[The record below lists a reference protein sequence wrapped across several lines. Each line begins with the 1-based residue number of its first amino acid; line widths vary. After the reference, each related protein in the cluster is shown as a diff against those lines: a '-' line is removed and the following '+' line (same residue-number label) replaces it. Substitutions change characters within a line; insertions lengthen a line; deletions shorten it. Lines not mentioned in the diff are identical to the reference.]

1 MADSA
6 TSDCLFSDEEPARIQ
21 ADASSRDVLIPST
34 QRNDSHSTESTSS
47 ANPSRPLVLVGT
59 RKRMFSGNRAM
70 DTTTDSESSDVD
82 DGRLTDD
89 RCGRG
94 GIREIKNMLQLLFE
108 KVEKNDRA
116 LTKLQN
122 NMQPARFVY
131 NKYYYSQRHV
141 RIL

>member
-1 MADSA
+1 
-6 TSDCLFSDEEPARIQ
+6 
-21 ADASSRDVLIPST
+21 
-34 QRNDSHSTESTSS
+34 
-47 ANPSRPLVLVGT
+47 
-59 RKRMFSGNRAM
+59 MFLGNRAI

-131 NKYYYSQRHV
+131 NKYYYSQRHACTYS
-141 RIL
+141 LNSPLNFNHF

>member
-6 TSDCLFSDEEPARIQ
+6 TSDCLFSDEEPARIP
-21 ADASSRDVLIPST
+21 ADASSRDVLIPSS

-59 RKRMFSGNRAM
+59 RKRMFSGNRAI

-82 DGRLTDD
+82 DGRPTDD

-108 KVEKNDRA
+108 KVGKKR
-116 LTKLQN
+116 
-122 NMQPARFVY
+122 
-131 NKYYYSQRHV
+131 
-141 RIL
+141 

>member
-6 TSDCLFSDEEPARIQ
+6 TSDCLFSDEEPARIP

-34 QRNDSHSTESTSS
+34 QRNNSHSTESTSS
-47 ANPSRPLVLVGT
+47 ATPSRPLVLVGT
-59 RKRMFSGNRAM
+59 RKRMFSGNRAI

-94 GIREIKNMLQLLFE
+94 GIREIKNMLQLFFE

-122 NMQPARFVY
+122 NMQPARFLY